1 MFVPY
6 GFLLPL
12 LFCKTRTFWKTFIIV
27 FFSSFMI
34 EFVQY
39 FIGRSC
45 DIDDLIMN
53 TLGGCIGYGVYCV
66 IKHFRSDS

>member
-1 MFVPY
+1 
-6 GFLLPL
+6 
-12 LFCKTRTFWKTFIIV
+12 
-27 FFSSFMI
+27 MI

-45 DIDDLIMN
+45 DIDDLTMN